1 MPPKKKTDAK
11 KQVVE
16 ENDGPSIYKELLIK
30 QVPELKL
37 DLDAPVSVLLQE
49 NVEFE
54 ILVDRIELQCK
65 RIEKDNQRLE
75 RIDAKIQTALE
86 SSIGI
91 KEFHQQK
98 SVKDRKE
105 ISK

>member
-16 ENDGPSIYKELLIK
+16 EFSGPNIYKELLVK
-30 QVPELKL
+30 QVPELVM
-37 DLDAPVSVLLQE
+37 DLNAPVSVLLQE

-54 ILVDRIELQCK
+54 ILVDRIEQQCM

-75 RIDAKIQTALE
+75 RIDGKI
-86 SSIGI
+86 
-91 KEFHQQK
+91 
-98 SVKDRKE
+98 
-105 ISK
+105 